1 MRAAIVS
8 TAQTRM
14 YKTTDHLLRYH
25 YNSLGGEP
33 SIAVIKEV
41 LQRWS
46 EEINDQDVVKAFL
59 AEIIDIRDPS
69 YCASVSRLP
78 NNPLYALTAANK
90 NFVCPVLVSQLWGV
104 ALSRFLKG
112 SKV

>member
-8 TAQTRM
+8 TASNWIYRITH
-14 YKTTDHLLRYH
+14 HLLCYH
-25 YNSLGGEP
+25 YHSLGGES

-46 EEINDQDVVKAFL
+46 EEVNDQDVVKALL

-69 YCASVSRLP
+69 YSESVSRPP
-78 NNPLYALTAANK
+78 NDRLYALTAANK
-90 NFVCPVLVSQLWGV
+90 NFVCPVLISQLWGV
-104 ALSRFLKG
+104 ALSRFLKI